1 MIWWNV
7 IDCWPQFSDAVV
19 DYYYDKKLAFH
30 YIKNVQKPI
39 MLMFDEP
46 HSWNIRLHGVNDFD
60 RPVEVTYKVTD
71 FITGEVMMQDK
82 VTIAADSA
90 MEIEAMKV
98 CQGEQRI
105 LCIDFSY
112 ENCQEKNHY
121 LMASAPI
128 SWELYSKFL
137 KASNGY
143 K

>member
-1 MIWWNV
+1 
-7 IDCWPQFSDAVV
+7 
-19 DYYYDKKLAFH
+19 
-30 YIKNVQKPI
+30 

-46 HSWNIRLHGVNDFD
+46 HSWNIRLHGVNDLAH
-60 RPVEVTYKVTD
+60 PVEVSYKVTD
-71 FITGEVMMQDK
+71 FITGEVLMQDK

-90 MEIEAMKV
+90 MAIEEMKV

-105 LCIDFSY
+105 FCIDFSY
-112 ENCQEKNHY
+112 GNCIEKNHY

-137 KASNGY
+137 KEGKGY